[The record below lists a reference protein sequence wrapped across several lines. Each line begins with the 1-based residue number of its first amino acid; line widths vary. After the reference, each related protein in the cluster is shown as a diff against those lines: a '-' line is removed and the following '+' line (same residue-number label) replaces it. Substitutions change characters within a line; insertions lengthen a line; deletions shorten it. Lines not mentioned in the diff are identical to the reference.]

1 MSASASPAIIV
12 VTDKAKI
19 SLVNAKDRPFPL
31 EWTRNIGIAAHID
44 AGKTTTTER
53 ILFYSGAVH
62 KMGEVHEGTTVTD
75 WMEQERERGITI
87 TAAAISC
94 AWNASCGPWKGIKQR
109 INIIDTPGHV
119 DFTAEVERSL
129 RVLDGAVAVF
139 CAVAGVQPQSE
150 TVWRQANKYKVPRIA
165 FINKMDRTG
174 ADFFRAVSEMRE
186 KLKAN
191 AHPLFLPIGK
201 EENFSGLVDLVQNI
215 AYGFEDTAKDPLGLV
230 PTIIDIPASMAN
242 EVKSYRDKLL
252 EAVSDFDDVIA
263 EKYLNGEEISVEEFM
278 LGVRKATISLQFTG
292 VVPGSAFKKKGVQRL
307 LDCVVNYLPSPIDV
321 PPMMGQ
327 DSDGNKVQAV
337 VDDKSKFAGLAFKLW
352 TDPFVGKIVFCRV
365 YTGKLPKGM
374 AVYNPRTRRTER
386 VSRLVLM
393 RAMDREE
400 IDVAYAGD
408 ICALVGV
415 KEVITGD
422 TLCDEDYDI
431 RLEPP
436 SFPEPVISMSIEPN
450 SKADQEKMGNAL
462 QRLVAEDP
470 TLKVKTDPDTGQTIL
485 AGMGELHLDIIRDRM
500 KREFK
505 VEATAGKP
513 QIAYRETIKKAADG
527 EGKFIRQS
535 GGKGQYGHVIVKLEP
550 AEKGKGIEVI
560 NETVGG
566 SIPKEFIKPATEGLM
581 EGCNNGVV
589 AGFPVVDVIIR
600 IIDGSFHEVDSSELA
615 FKMAGIFAFKDAMK
629 QANPILLEPIMGVE
643 VTTPE
648 EYQGDLM
655 GDINRRRGQI
665 QGMENKAGAC
675 IITAFVPLELL
686 FGYVTDIRSL
696 SKGRASAG
704 ITPSHFEQVPNAL
717 LAKIVETN
725 AKGPART

>member
-1 MSASASPAIIV
+1 MSSPINITV
-12 VTDKAKI
+12 VTDKAKV
-19 SLVNAKDRPFPL
+19 SPANAKDRPFPL

-94 AWNASCGPWKGIKQR
+94 AWNASFGPWKGIKQR

-119 DFTAEVERSL
+119 DFTAEVERSM

-150 TVWRQANKYKVPRIA
+150 TVWRQANKYGVPRVA
-165 FINKMDRTG
+165 FVNKMDRTG
-174 ADFFRAVSEMRE
+174 ANFFRAVSEMRD

-191 AHPLFLPIGK
+191 AHPLYIPIGQ
-201 EENFSGLVDLVQNI
+201 EENFIGLIDLVQNI
-215 AYGFEDTAKDPLGLV
+215 AYMFDDTKDPLGMNPV
-230 PTIIDIPASMAN
+230 TTAIPAEYAAQAK
-242 EVKSYRDKLL
+242 EYREKLI

-263 EKYLNGEEISVEEFM
+263 NKYLEGQEIATEELI
-278 LGVRKATISLQFTG
+278 LAVRKATVSMKFTG
-292 VVPGSAFKKKGVQRL
+292 VIPGSAFKKKGVQRL
-307 LDCVVNYLPSPIDV
+307 LDCVVNYLPNPIDV
-321 PPMMGQ
+321 PAMKGQ
-327 DSDGNKVQAV
+327 DSSGNVVEAI
-337 VDDKSKFAGLAFKLW
+337 VDDKAKLAGLAFKLW
-352 TDPFVGKIVFCRV
+352 TDPFVGKLVFYRV
-365 YTGKLPKGM
+365 YTGVVKRGM
-374 AVYNPRTRRTER
+374 SLYNPRTRRSER

-400 IDVAYAGD
+400 IELAYSGD

-415 KEVITGD
+415 KDVITGD
-422 TLCDEDYDI
+422 TLCDEDFDI

-436 SFPEPVISMSIEPN
+436 SFPEPVIAMSIEPN
-450 SKADQEKMGNAL
+450 SKGDQEKLGTAL

-470 TLKVKTDPDTGQTIL
+470 TLRVKTDQDTGQTIL
-485 AGMGELHLDIIRDRM
+485 AGMGELHLEIIVDRM

-505 VEATAGKP
+505 VEATVGKP
-513 QIAYRETIKKAADG
+513 QIAYRETVTTAADG

-535 GGKGQYGHVIVKLEP
+535 GGKGQYGHVVVKIEP
-550 AEKGKGIEVI
+550 NEKGKGIEVI
-560 NETVGG
+560 NEIVGG
-566 SIPKEFIKPATEGLM
+566 VIPKEFIKPSTDGILEGA
-581 EGCNNGVV
+581 NNGVV
-589 AGFPVVDVIIR
+589 AGYPVVDAKVR

-615 FKMAGIFAFKDAMK
+615 FKMAGIFAFKEAMK
-629 QANPILLEPIMGVE
+629 AAKPILLEPIMGVE

-665 QGMENKAGAC
+665 QGMENKNGAC
-675 IITAFVPLELL
+675 IISAHVPLETL

-696 SKGRASAG
+696 SKGRASAS
-704 ITPSHFEQVPNAL
+704 ITPSHFEQVPNSL
-717 LAKIVETN
+717 LAKIVETSSK
-725 AKGPART
+725 APART

>member
-1 MSASASPAIIV
+1 MSDAPQISIV
-12 VTDKAKI
+12 TEKSKI
-19 SLVNAKDRPFPL
+19 SPFNSKDRPFPL

-62 KMGEVHEGTTVTD
+62 KMGEVHEGTAVTD

-94 AWNASCGPWKGIKQR
+94 AWNASHGPWKGIKQR

-119 DFTAEVERSL
+119 DFTAEVERSM

-150 TVWRQANKYKVPRIA
+150 TVWRQANKYGVPRIA

-174 ADFFRAVSEMRE
+174 ANFYRAVDEMRE

-191 AHPLFLPIGK
+191 AHPLFLPIGN
-201 EENFSGLVDLVQNI
+201 EENFSGLVDLVQEC
-215 AYGFEDTAKDPLGLV
+215 AYLFEDPANMDLDPTRH
-230 PTIIDIPASMAN
+230 PIPAELADKAK
-242 EVKSYRDKLL
+242 EYREKLI

-263 EKYLNGEEISVEEFM
+263 ERYLGGETITPAELLVA
-278 LGVRKATISLQFTG
+278 VRKATISMKFTG

-307 LDCVVNYLPSPIDV
+307 LDCVVNYLPNPLDL
-321 PPMMGQ
+321 PPMTGQ
-327 DSDGNKVQAV
+327 NSDGESVGV
-337 VDDKSKFAGLAFKLW
+337 TPDDKAKLAGLAFKLW
-352 TDPFVGKIVFCRV
+352 TDPFVGKLVFYRV
-365 YTGKLPKGM
+365 YTGTLNKGM
-374 AVYNPRTRRTER
+374 SLYNPRTRRSER
-386 VSRLVLM
+386 CSRLVLM

-400 IDVAYAGD
+400 IDMAYSGD

-415 KEVITGD
+415 KDVITGD
-422 TLCDEDYDI
+422 TLCHEDADI

-436 SFPEPVISMSIEPN
+436 SFPEPVIAMSIEPN
-450 SKADQEKMGNAL
+450 SKGDQEKLSTAL

-470 TLKVKTDPDTGQTIL
+470 TLRVKTDQDTGQTIL
-485 AGMGELHLDIIRDRM
+485 AGMGELHLEIIVDRM

-505 VEATAGKP
+505 VEATSGKP
-513 QIAYRETIKKAADG
+513 QIAYRETVTSASQG
-527 EGKFIRQS
+527 EGKFVRQS
-535 GGKGQYGHVIVKLEP
+535 GGKGQYGHVVVKIEP
-550 AEKGKGIEVI
+550 NEKGKGVEVV
-560 NETVGG
+560 NEIVGG
-566 SIPKEFIKPATEGLM
+566 VIPKEFIKPATDGIYEGA
-581 EGCNNGVV
+581 NNGVV
-589 AGFPVVDVIIR
+589 AGYPVVDAIVR
-600 IIDGSFHEVDSSELA
+600 IVDGSYHEVDSSEMS
-615 FKMAGIFAFKDAMK
+615 FKMAGIFAFKEAMR
-629 QANPILLEPIMGVE
+629 QAKPILLEPIMGVE

-665 QGMENKAGAC
+665 QGMENKNGAC
-675 IITAFVPLELL
+675 IITAHVPLENL

-696 SKGRASAG
+696 SKGRASAS
-704 ITPSHFEQVPNAL
+704 ITPSHFEQVPNQL
-717 LAKIVETN
+717 LAKIVETSSK
-725 AKGPART
+725 APART

>member
-1 MSASASPAIIV
+1 MSAAAAPAITV

-19 SLVNAKDRPFPL
+19 SPVNSKDRPFPL

-62 KMGEVHEGTTVTD
+62 KMGDVHEGNTVTD

-94 AWNASCGPWKGIKQR
+94 AWNASWGPWEGIKQR

-150 TVWRQANKYKVPRIA
+150 TVWRQANKYKVPRVA

-191 AHPLFLPIGK
+191 AHPIFLPIGK
-201 EENFSGLVDLVQNI
+201 EENFSGLIDLVQNV
-215 AYGFEDTAKDPLGLV
+215 AYSFDENPDDLLGLN
-230 PTIIDIPASMAN
+230 PTTMPIPDSLVAQTK
-242 EVKSYRDKLL
+242 EYRDKLI

-263 EKYLNGEEISVEEFM
+263 EKYLNGEEISVPELL

-292 VVPGSAFKKKGVQRL
+292 VIPGSAYKKKGVQRL
-307 LDCVVNYLPSPIDV
+307 LDCVVNFLPSPIDV
-321 PPMMGQ
+321 PPMQGL
-327 DSDGNKVQAV
+327 DSDGKTVEAV
-337 VDDKSKFAGLAFKLW
+337 VSDKAKMAGLAFLLW
-352 TDPFVGKIVFCRV
+352 NDPFVGRLVFFRV
-365 YTGKLPKGM
+365 YTGTLPRGM
-374 AVYNPRTRRTER
+374 SLYNPRTRRTER

-393 RAMDREE
+393 RAIEREE
-400 IDVAYAGD
+400 IDMAYSGD
-408 ICALVGV
+408 ICAVVGI
-415 KEVITGD
+415 KDVITGD
-422 TLCDEDYDI
+422 TLCDEDFDI

-450 SKADQEKMGNAL
+450 SKADQEKMGTAL

-513 QIAYRETIKKAADG
+513 QIAYRETIKAKAEG

-535 GGKGQYGHVIVKLEP
+535 GGKGQYGHVCINIEP
-550 AEKGKGIEVI
+550 NEKGKGIEVI
-560 NETVGG
+560 NDTVGG
-566 SIPKEFIKPATEGLM
+566 SIPKEFIKPATEGIM

-589 AGFPVVDVIIR
+589 AGFPVVDAIIR
-600 IIDGSFHEVDSSELA
+600 ITDGSFHEVDSSELA

-629 QANPILLEPIMGVE
+629 KANPILLEPIMAVE

-665 QGMENKAGAC
+665 QGMENKTGAC
-675 IITAFVPLELL
+675 IITAAVPLEML

-704 ITPSHFEQVPNAL
+704 ITPSHFEQVPNSL
-717 LAKIVETN
+717 LAKIVESN

>member
-1 MSASASPAIIV
+1 MSASAAPAISV
-12 VTDKAKI
+12 VTDKAKV
-19 SLVNAKDRPFPL
+19 SPVNAKDRPYPL

-174 ADFFRAVSEMRE
+174 ADFFRAISEMRE

-201 EENFSGLVDLVQNI
+201 EENFTGLVDLVQNI
-215 AYGFEDTAKDPLGLV
+215 AYSFEDTAKDPLGLI
-230 PTIIDIPASMAN
+230 PTIIDIPANMAAQ
-242 EVKSYRDKLL
+242 VKEYRDKLL

-263 EKYLNGEEISVEEFM
+263 EKYLNGEEISAEEFM

-321 PPMMGQ
+321 PPMIGQ
-327 DSDGNKVQAV
+327 DSDGKPVEAV
-337 VDDKSKFAGLAFKLW
+337 VDDKAKLAGLAFKLW
-352 TDPFVGKIVFCRV
+352 TDPFVGKIVFFRV

-374 AVYNPRTRRTER
+374 SLYNPRTRRSER

-400 IDVAYAGD
+400 IDIAYAGD

-415 KEVITGD
+415 KDVITGD
-422 TLCDEDYDI
+422 TLCDEDFDI

-513 QIAYRETIKKAADG
+513 QIAYRETIKKPADG

-535 GGKGQYGHVIVKLEP
+535 GGKGQYGHVIIKLEP
-550 AEKGKGIEVI
+550 AAKGKGIEVI

-566 SIPKEFIKPATEGLM
+566 SIPKEFIKPTTDGLM

-629 QANPILLEPIMGVE
+629 QANPILLEPIMAVE

-675 IITAFVPLELL
+675 IITAYVPLELL

>member
-1 MSASASPAIIV
+1 MAAVDSPEITV
-12 VTDKAKI
+12 VTDKAKV
-19 SLVNAKDRPFPL
+19 SPANSPQRPFPL

-129 RVLDGAVAVF
+129 RVLDGAIAVF
-139 CAVAGVQPQSE
+139 DAVAGVQPQSE
-150 TVWRQANKYKVPRIA
+150 TVWRQANKYRVPRIA
-165 FINKMDRTG
+165 FINKMDRVG
-174 ADFFRAVSEMRE
+174 ADFHRSIDDIRN
-186 KLKAN
+186 KLKGN
-191 AHPLFLPIGK
+191 AHALFLPIGA
-201 EENFSGLVDLVQNI
+201 EDAFRGLIDLVQMV
-215 AYGFEDTAKDPLGLV
+215 AYIFDETKDDLGLNPV
-230 PTIIDIPASMAN
+230 TSPIPAELLDEAK
-242 EVKSYRDKLL
+242 EYRDKLI

-263 EKYLNGEEISVEEFM
+263 EKYLNGTEISVNELM
-278 LGVRKATISLQFTG
+278 LAVRKATISLNFCG
-292 VVPGSAFKKKGVQRL
+292 VVPGSAFKKKGIQRI

-321 PPMMGQ
+321 PAMKGQ
-327 DSDGNKVQAV
+327 DDDGQEVLAT
-337 VDDKSKFAGLAFKLW
+337 VDDKAKMAGLAFKLW
-352 TDPFVGKIVFCRV
+352 TDAFTGKLVFFRV
-365 YTGKLPKGM
+365 YTGQVKRGM
-374 AVYNPRTRRTER
+374 SLYNPRTRRSER

-393 RAMDREE
+393 RAIDREDIE
-400 IDVAYAGD
+400 VAYSGD

-415 KEVITGD
+415 KDVITGD
-422 TLCDEDYDI
+422 TLCDEDFNI

-436 SFPEPVISMSIEPN
+436 SFPEPVISMSVEPN
-450 SKADQEKMGNAL
+450 SKADQEKMGAAL

-470 TLKVKTDPDTGQTIL
+470 TLRVSTDQDSGQVIL
-485 AGMGELHLDIIRDRM
+485 SGMGELHLDIIRDRM

-505 VEATAGKP
+505 VEATFGKP
-513 QIAYRETIKKAADG
+513 QIAYRETVLKPAEG

-535 GGKGQYGHVIVKLEP
+535 GGKGQYGHVVIKLEP
-550 AEKGKGIEVI
+550 NVKGKGIEI
-560 NETVGG
+560 IDDIVGG
-566 SIPKEFIKPATEGLM
+566 TIPKEFIKPSISGIK

-589 AGFPVVDVIIR
+589 AGHPVVDVIVR

-629 QANPILLEPIMGVE
+629 KANPILLEPIMGVE

-648 EYQGDLM
+648 EYQGDLI
-655 GDINRRRGQI
+655 GDINRRRGSVSA
-665 QGMENKAGAC
+665 MENKAGAC
-675 IITAFVPLELL
+675 IITATVPLELL

-696 SKGRASAG
+696 SKGRASAS
-704 ITPSHFEQVPNAL
+704 ITPSHFEQVPNSL
-717 LAKIVETN
+717 LAKIVESSSK
-725 AKGPART
+725 APART